1 MEQQSSRPGFSHRGQ
16 PPKSFQEQ
24 PMIPTNTI
32 KGLALATALAVGSAC
47 AGVRKKT
54 TDINPSMSRA
64 PTCANAIAVYNSR
77 ADVPYDYYELAW
89 IEAQG
94 NSVWTTD
101 NQLQQQIR
109 NGAAKVGANAV
120 IVNPVQQNKTTVK
133 VLGEVIGT
141 KSATQKAS
149 ALAIY
154 MPGDAARVRT
164 ACGG

>member
-1 MEQQSSRPGFSHRGQ
+1 
-16 PPKSFQEQ
+16 
-24 PMIPTNTI
+24 MIGTNSI
-32 KGLALATALAVGSAC
+32 KGIALALALAIGSAC
-47 AGVRKKT
+47 AGVRKTT
-54 TDINPSMSRA
+54 TDVNPSIDRA
-64 PTCANAIAVYNSR
+64 PTCAAAIAVYNSR

-120 IVNPVQQNKTTVK
+120 IVNPVEQNKTAVK
-133 VLGEVIGT
+133 VLGEVVGA

-154 MPGDAARVRT
+154 MPRDAARVRT
-164 ACGG
+164 ACGS

>member
-1 MEQQSSRPGFSHRGQ
+1 MKGA
-16 PPKSFQEQ
+16 
-24 PMIPTNTI
+24 ITI
-32 KGLALATALAVGSAC
+32 KGVALACLLAAGSAC
-47 AGVRKKT
+47 AGVKKTT
-54 TDINPSMSRA
+54 TDINPAMDRA

-77 ADVPYDYYELAW
+77 SDVPYDYYELAW
-89 IEAQG
+89 IEASG

-120 IVNPVQQNKTTVK
+120 IVNPVQQAKSTVK
-133 VLGEVIGT
+133 VLGEAIGA

-164 ACGG
+164 ACGS

>member
-1 MEQQSSRPGFSHRGQ
+1 M
-16 PPKSFQEQ
+16 K
-24 PMIPTNTI
+24 TNTTI
-32 KGLALATALAVGSAC
+32 KGLTLACALAVAAAC
-47 AGVRKKT
+47 SGVKKTT

-64 PTCANAIAVYNSR
+64 PTCAAAIAVYNSR

-89 IEAQG
+89 IEATG

-101 NQLQQQIR
+101 NQLQTQIR

-120 IVNPVQQNKTTVK
+120 VINPVEQAKSTVK
-133 VLGEVIGT
+133 ILGEAVGA

-164 ACGG
+164 ACG

>member
-1 MEQQSSRPGFSHRGQ
+1 MIGTNAMRG
-16 PPKSFQEQ
+16 
-24 PMIPTNTI
+24 IPI
-32 KGLALATALAVGSAC
+32 ACARAAGVDC

-54 TDINPSMSRA
+54 TDINPAMNRA

-89 IEAQG
+89 IEASG

-120 IVNPVQQNKTTVK
+120 IVNPVTQSKSTVK
-133 VLGEVIGT
+133 VLGEAIGSS
-141 KSATQKAS
+141 SATQKQS
-149 ALAIY
+149 ALAVY
-154 MPGDAARVRT
+154 MPGDAARVRS
-164 ACGG
+164 ACGTT